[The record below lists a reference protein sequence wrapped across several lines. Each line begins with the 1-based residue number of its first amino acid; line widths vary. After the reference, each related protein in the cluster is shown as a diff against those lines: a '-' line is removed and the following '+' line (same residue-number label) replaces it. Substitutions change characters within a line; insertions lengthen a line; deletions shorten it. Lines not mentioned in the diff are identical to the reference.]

1 MGLLWKRTIKQNNDE
16 VFEYICKAD
25 ETKNNAA
32 DSFFFWWAQY
42 ISFGCWVIFLILK
55 TFTAQF
61 FVVLIPAVLNG
72 FNLYAYFMCS
82 RDKQA
87 QVNSY
92 VDSKKQEATG
102 FALNHALE
110 QQGLGGGAQR

>member
-1 MGLLWKRTIKQNNDE
+1 MQNGDE
-16 VFEYICKAD
+16 KFEYLCKAD
-25 ETKNNAA
+25 ESRNNKA
-32 DSFFFWWAQY
+32 DTFFFWWSQY
-42 ISFGCWVIFLILK
+42 ISAGCWLVFLFLK
-55 TFTAQF
+55 SFTAQF

-92 VDSKKQEATG
+92 VDAKKKEATG
-102 FALNHALE
+102 MAISHALQ
-110 QQGLGGGAQR
+110 QQGLGKARQ